1 MVFFSKVIREKLWRL
16 MNEIASALSGPL
28 VLELCPGA
36 VRSERSRSSG
46 RRGDSAGY
54 GQKGR
59 RRRRDREEETLKG
72 ARTEDGC
79 LLPGGDWWA

>member
-46 RRGDSAGY
+46 RRGDSAG
-54 GQKGR
+54 QTVRAGR
-59 RRRRDREEETLKG
+59 PL
-72 ARTEDGC
+72 AA
-79 LLPGGDWWA
+79 GGGGGGG